1 MEQELISG
9 VIKGLVGPVTDGIN
23 NHMDKKFEKIEAE
36 KSREFTREL
45 LEVELYKNGFGKEIK
60 EVFDYW
66 TDCMRVTHIK
76 ENENLTT
83 QQKNKYENEYK
94 KLVDVSKV
102 SEMNTKTLKY
112 AGINTVTA
120 LTTNS
125 YILQNKADY
134 NESIVLY
141 SYSSI
146 FAALKKDILNIEL
159 FPEDIL
165 MVYTNDISS
174 SSNLK
179 LLNTLKKE
187 YFEAVKKVNSIR
199 SND

>member
-1 MEQELISG
+1 MEQEMIAG
-9 VIKGLVGPVTDGIN
+9 AIKGLVGPVTEGIN

-66 TDCMRVTHIK
+66 TDCMRVTQIK
-76 ENENLTT
+76 DNKNLNE
-83 QQKNKYENEYK
+83 QQRNKYKNDYK
-94 KLVDVSKV
+94 KLVNVAKV

-112 AGINTVTA
+112 AGLKTVTA

-125 YILQNKADY
+125 YIINNKEKY
-134 NESIVLY
+134 NPSIVLY

-146 FAALKKDILNIEL
+146 FAALKMDILNIEL
-159 FPEDIL
+159 YPEDIL
-165 MVYTNDISS
+165 LVYTNDITSDD
-174 SSNLK
+174 NLQ
-179 LLNTLKKE
+179 LLKTLKKD
-187 YFEAVKKVNSIR
+187 YLEAVKDVKKIR
-199 SND
+199 NNR